1 MFGFITNILTNT
13 IINMQD
19 YQTLKKRIP
28 VDERFQKVYVY
39 DIGGSTVNILS
50 DLQEYFWTQYIE
62 HKDDY
67 NFMVVKCN
75 DEEKK
80 FEFEYYVSEDEV
92 LDKYKTCQMFTKAD
106 RSSFKYW
113 FAHWCGFQ
121 LTALNLGIWKPK
133 YLLHDIEK
141 PWLKLLWK
149 GDYKRVQKWHRTH
162 NKHHLEYGLKHGWDA
177 IDWEALM
184 IDWECCGLSKQEA
197 QLDARETLEYEIN
210 RDKWKPYAKEIESR
224 LEQYLNIYNM

>member
-1 MFGFITNILTNT
+1 
-13 IINMQD
+13 MQD
-19 YQTLKKRIP
+19 YQILKKRIP

-80 FEFEYYVSEDEV
+80 FESEYYVSEDEV
-92 LDKYKTCQMFTKAD
+92 LEKYKTCQMFTKAD

-162 NKHHLEYGLKHGWDA
+162 NKHHLEYGLKHGWNA

-210 RDKWKPYAKEIESR
+210 RDKWKPYAKEIKSR
-224 LEQYLNIYNM
+224 LEQYLNRYNM

>member
-1 MFGFITNILTNT
+1 MITLR
-13 IINMQD
+13 
-19 YQTLKKRIP
+19 KRLSLN
-28 VDERFQKVYVY
+28 ERIHKVYVY
-39 DIGGSTVNILS
+39 NLQGQLSRDEEYDIN
-50 DLQEYFWTQYIE
+50 EYFKNQYYANR
-62 HKDDY
+62 K
-67 NFMVVKCN
+67 NFAYMVVYCN
-75 DEEKK
+75 DDKHQ
-80 FEFEYYVSEDEV
+80 FEFEYYKTLDE
-92 LDKYKTCQMFTKAD
+92 LLIKYKSFDMFTKED

-141 PWLKLLWK
+141 PWLKIFWK
-149 GDYKRVQKWHRTH
+149 GDYKRVQNWHRTH
-162 NKHHLEYGLKHGWDA
+162 NRHHLEYGLNHGWDN

-210 RDKWKPYAKEIESR
+210 RDKWKPYADQISNH
-224 LEQYLNIYNM
+224 LEPLLNKYNL

>member
-1 MFGFITNILTNT
+1 
-13 IINMQD
+13 MQD
-19 YQTLKKRIP
+19 YQILKKRIP

-39 DIGGSTVNILS
+39 DIGGSTVNILI

-92 LDKYKTCQMFTKAD
+92 LEKYKTCQMFTKAD

-149 GDYKRVQKWHRTH
+149 GDYKKVQTWHRTH

-177 IDWEALM
+177 INWEALM

-197 QLDARETLEYEIN
+197 QLDARETLAYEIK
-210 RDKWKPYAKEIESR
+210 RDKWKPYAREIESR
-224 LEQYLNIYNM
+224 LEQYLNRYNM

>member
-1 MFGFITNILTNT
+1 
-13 IINMQD
+13 MQD
-19 YQTLKKRIP
+19 YQILKKRIP

-92 LDKYKTCQMFTKAD
+92 LEKYKTCQMFTKAD

-149 GDYKRVQKWHRTH
+149 GNYKRVQKWHRTH

-197 QLDARETLEYEIN
+197 QLDARETLEYEIS
-210 RDKWKPYAKEIESR
+210 RDKWKSYTKEIKSR
-224 LEQYLNIYNM
+224 LEQYLNRYNM

>member
-1 MFGFITNILTNT
+1 
-13 IINMQD
+13 MQD
-19 YQTLKKRIP
+19 YQILKKRIP

-50 DLQEYFWTQYIE
+50 DLQEYFWTQYLE

-92 LDKYKTCQMFTKAD
+92 LEKYKTCQMFTKAD

-162 NKHHLEYGLKHGWDA
+162 NKHHLEYGLKHGWNA

-224 LEQYLNIYNM
+224 LEQYLNRYNM

>member
-1 MFGFITNILTNT
+1 
-13 IINMQD
+13 MQD

-92 LDKYKTCQMFTKAD
+92 LEKYKTCQMFTKAD

-162 NKHHLEYGLKHGWDA
+162 NKHHLEYGLKHGWNA

-210 RDKWKPYAKEIESR
+210 RDKWKPYAKEIKSR
-224 LEQYLNIYNM
+224 LEQYLNRYNM

>member
-1 MFGFITNILTNT
+1 MITLR
-13 IINMQD
+13 
-19 YQTLKKRIP
+19 KRLSLN
-28 VDERFQKVYVY
+28 ERIHKVYVY
-39 DIGGSTVNILS
+39 NLQGQLSHDEEYDINT
-50 DLQEYFWTQYIE
+50 YFKNQYYANR
-62 HKDDY
+62 K
-67 NFMVVKCN
+67 NFAYMVVYCN
-75 DEEKK
+75 DDKHQ
-80 FEFEYYVSEDEV
+80 FEFEYYKTLDE
-92 LDKYKTCQMFTKAD
+92 LLIKYKSFDMFTKED

-141 PWLKLLWK
+141 PWLKIFWK

-210 RDKWKPYAKEIESR
+210 RDKWKPYADQISNH
-224 LEQYLNIYNM
+224 LNPLLNKYNL

>member
-1 MFGFITNILTNT
+1 
-13 IINMQD
+13 MQD

-62 HKDDY
+62 YKDDY

-92 LDKYKTCQMFTKAD
+92 LEKYKTCQMFTKAD

-149 GDYKRVQKWHRTH
+149 GDYKRVQKWHRIH

-224 LEQYLNIYNM
+224 LEQYLNRYNM

>member
-80 FEFEYYVSEDEV
+80 FEFEYYISEDEV
-92 LDKYKTCQMFTKAD
+92 LEKYKTCQMFTKAD

-149 GDYKRVQKWHRTH
+149 GDYKRVQKWHPIH

-224 LEQYLNIYNM
+224 LEQYLNRYNM

>member
-1 MFGFITNILTNT
+1 M
-13 IINMQD
+13 D
-19 YQTLKKRIP
+19 VYEKLKRRIP
-28 VDERFQKVYVY
+28 LNERFDIVYVY
-39 DIGGSTVNILS
+39 DISNHTYNKYYEDVL
-50 DLQEYFWTQYIE
+50 EYFE
-62 HKDDY
+62 HEAKSHEKDY

-92 LDKYKTCQMFTKAD
+92 LEKYKTIKMFTKED

-121 LTALNLGIWKPK
+121 LTALNLGIWKFK
-133 YLLHDIEK
+133 YLFHDIEK
-141 PWLKLLWK
+141 PWLKLIWR
-149 GDYKRVQKWHRTH
+149 GNYKRVQKWHRSH
-162 NKHHLEYGLKHGWDA
+162 NNHHLEYGLIHGWDA

-224 LEQYLNIYNM
+224 LEQYLNKHNL

>member
-1 MFGFITNILTNT
+1 M
-13 IINMQD
+13 MQ
-19 YQTLKKRIP
+19 TFKKRIP
-28 VDERFQKVYVY
+28 LKERIQKVYVY
-39 DIGGSTVNILS
+39 DISCPS
-50 DLQEYFWTQYIE
+50 DSEIADLHEYFYDE
-62 HKDDY
+62 YMSHKDIY

-75 DEEKK
+75 DEEEK
-80 FEFEYYVSEDEV
+80 FEFEYYISDIEV
-92 LDKYKTCQMFTKAD
+92 LNKYKTFKMFTKAD

-149 GDYKRVQKWHRTH
+149 GDYKRVQKWHRIH
-162 NKHHLEYGLKHGWDA
+162 NRHHLEYGLKYGWDK

-197 QLDARETLEYEIN
+197 QLDARETLEYEIK

-224 LEQYLNIYNM
+224 LGRILYKYNL

>member
-1 MFGFITNILTNT
+1 
-13 IINMQD
+13 MQD
-19 YQTLKKRIP
+19 YQILKKRIP

-92 LDKYKTCQMFTKAD
+92 LEKYKTCQMFTKAD

-162 NKHHLEYGLKHGWDA
+162 NKHHLEYGLKHGWNA

-197 QLDARETLEYEIN
+197 QLDARETLDYEIN
-210 RDKWKPYAKEIESR
+210 RDKWKPYAKEIKSR
-224 LEQYLNIYNM
+224 LEHYLNRYNM

>member
-1 MFGFITNILTNT
+1 MITLR
-13 IINMQD
+13 
-19 YQTLKKRIP
+19 KRLSLN
-28 VDERFQKVYVY
+28 ERIHKVYVY
-39 DIGGSTVNILS
+39 NLQGQLSPDEEYDIN
-50 DLQEYFWTQYIE
+50 EYFKYQYYANC
-62 HKDDY
+62 K
-67 NFMVVKCN
+67 NFAYMVVYCN
-75 DEEKK
+75 DNKHQ
-80 FEFEYYVSEDEV
+80 FEFEYYKTLDE
-92 LDKYKTCQMFTKAD
+92 LLIKYKSFDMFTKKD

-121 LTALNLGIWKPK
+121 LTALNLDIWKPK

-141 PWLKLLWK
+141 PWLKIFWK

-162 NKHHLEYGLKHGWDA
+162 NKHHLEYGLKYGWDA

-210 RDKWKPYAKEIESR
+210 RDKWKPYADQISNH
-224 LEQYLNIYNM
+224 LNPFLFKYKL

>member
-1 MFGFITNILTNT
+1 
-13 IINMQD
+13 MQD
-19 YQTLKKRIP
+19 YQILKKRIP

-39 DIGGSTVNILS
+39 DIGGSTVNILI

-92 LDKYKTCQMFTKAD
+92 LEKYKTCQMFTKAD

-149 GDYKRVQKWHRTH
+149 GDYKKVQTWHRTH

-177 IDWEALM
+177 INWEALM

-197 QLDARETLEYEIN
+197 QLDARETLAYEIQK
-210 RDKWKPYAKEIESR
+210 DKWKPYAREIESQ
-224 LEQYLNIYNM
+224 LEQYLNKYNL

>member
-1 MFGFITNILTNT
+1 MITLR
-13 IINMQD
+13 
-19 YQTLKKRIP
+19 KRLSLN
-28 VDERFQKVYVY
+28 ERIHKVYVY
-39 DIGGSTVNILS
+39 NLQGQLSRDEEYDIN
-50 DLQEYFWTQYIE
+50 EYFKNQYYANR
-62 HKDDY
+62 K
-67 NFMVVKCN
+67 NFAYMVVYCN
-75 DEEKK
+75 DDKHQ
-80 FEFEYYVSEDEV
+80 FEFEYYKTLDE
-92 LDKYKTCQMFTKAD
+92 LLIKYKSFDMFTKED

-121 LTALNLGIWKPK
+121 LTALNLGIWKLK

-141 PWLKLLWK
+141 PWLKIFWK

-162 NKHHLEYGLKHGWDA
+162 NRHHLEYGLKHGWDA

-210 RDKWKPYAKEIESR
+210 RDKWKPYADQISNH
-224 LEQYLNIYNM
+224 LNPLLFKYKL

>member
-1 MFGFITNILTNT
+1 
-13 IINMQD
+13 MQD

-92 LDKYKTCQMFTKAD
+92 LEKYKTCQMFTKAD

-162 NKHHLEYGLKHGWDA
+162 NKHHLEYGLKHGWNT

-197 QLDARETLEYEIN
+197 QLDARETLEYEISRN
-210 RDKWKPYAKEIESR
+210 KWKPYAKEIKSR
-224 LEQYLNIYNM
+224 LEQYLNRYNM

>member
-1 MFGFITNILTNT
+1 MI
-13 IINMQD
+13 
-19 YQTLKKRIP
+19 TLKKRLSIN
-28 VDERFQKVYVY
+28 ERIYQVYIY
-39 DIGGSTVNILS
+39 
-50 DLQEYFWTQYIE
+50 DLQNLSTKDQNDINDYFISQYNRY
-62 HKDDY
+62 HKNY
-67 NFMVVKCN
+67 KYMVVHCN
-75 DEEKK
+75 DDKHQ
-80 FEFEYYVSEDEV
+80 FEFEYYKTLDE
-92 LDKYKTCQMFTKAD
+92 LLIKYKSFDMFTKKD

-141 PWLKLLWK
+141 PWLKLLRK
-149 GDYKRVQKWHRTH
+149 GDYKKVQKWHRTH
-162 NKHHLEYGLKHGWDA
+162 NKHHLEYGLEHGWDA

-210 RDKWKPYAKEIESR
+210 RDKWKPYADKISEHLLSI
-224 LEQYLNIYNM
+224 LNKYNL

>member
-1 MFGFITNILTNT
+1 
-13 IINMQD
+13 MQD

-80 FEFEYYVSEDEV
+80 FEFEYYISEDEV
-92 LDKYKTCQMFTKAD
+92 LEKYKTCQMFTKAD

-162 NKHHLEYGLKHGWDA
+162 NKHHLEYGLKHGWNA

-210 RDKWKPYAKEIESR
+210 RDKWKPYAKEIKSR
-224 LEQYLNIYNM
+224 LERYLNRYNM

>member
-1 MFGFITNILTNT
+1 MITLRKRLLVHDRVGKVTVLDMLNDPEALEYLTNVFDKDKYLW
-13 IINMQD
+13 ICKQCSQAKQYWIV
-19 YQTLKKRIP
+19 
-28 VDERFQKVYVY
+28 VDEY
-39 DIGGSTVNILS
+39 
-50 DLQEYFWTQYIE
+50 
-62 HKDDY
+62 HKDY
-67 NFMVVKCN
+67 WLYSS
-75 DEEKK
+75 
-80 FEFEYYVSEDEV
+80 FEDV
-92 LDKYKTCQMFTKAD
+92 LDFYKNFSMFTKQD

-149 GDYKRVQKWHRTH
+149 GDYKKVQQWHRIH
-162 NKHHLEYGLKHGWDA
+162 NAHHLEYGLKYGWDA

-210 RDKWKPYAKEIESR
+210 RDKWKDHSEEIVKH
-224 LEQYLNIYNM
+224 LLPILDKYNL

>member
-1 MFGFITNILTNT
+1 MIDYKEILR
-13 IINMQD
+13 
-19 YQTLKKRIP
+19 KRIP
-28 VDERFQKVYVY
+28 VNERIQRVYVY
-39 DIGGSTVNILS
+39 DITNPSNNEFAE
-50 DLQEYFWTQYIE
+50 LQEYFWKEYLD
-62 HKDDY
+62 HRNDY
-67 NFMVVKCN
+67 NYMVVKIN
-75 DEEKK
+75 EDEHK
-80 FEFEYYVSEDEV
+80 FEFEYYVADVDV
-92 LDKYKTCQMFTKAD
+92 LAKYKSFKMFTKAD

-149 GDYKRVQKWHRTH
+149 GDYSRVQKWHRTH
-162 NKHHLEYGLKHGWDA
+162 NNHHLEYGLKHGWDA

-197 QLDARETLEYEIN
+197 QLDASETLEYEIK
-210 RDKWKPYAKEIESR
+210 RDKWKPYAKDIKRR
-224 LEQYLNIYNM
+224 LEHYLYKYNL